1 MADKAAG
8 KTLVIVAVAL
18 VVAAVLAYWGYGA
31 YQKRELHSVLRSNLA
46 AAGAQLREAL
56 ALEAGPAPAEHLKA
70 AQKIDAFAASAEQ
83 AVERMKSLPLSRDYT
98 LADTVDGHLVTVRE
112 IFRKGGSIHRLHALR
127 TESLGALQDH
137 MRSDNRSGTWV
148 KQAVSA
154 KERAEK
160 DFRDYRIA
168 MDAYSQLLDA
178 LPASQKRIA
187 AFAGTDALVDNA
199 LIAKARSHAIAT
211 AEQAAAEMEKVRR
224 LAGPK

>member
-8 KTLVIVAVAL
+8 KSLVIVAVAL
-18 VVAAVLAYWGYGA
+18 VVAAVLGYWGYGA
-31 YQKRELHSVLRSNLA
+31 YQKRELHSVLRASVT
-46 AAGAQLREAL
+46 AAGTQLREAL

-70 AQKIDAFAASAEQ
+70 AQRIDAFAASADQ
-83 AVERMKSLPLSRDYT
+83 AVERMKSLPVSRDYA
-98 LADTVDGHLVTVRE
+98 LADIVDGHLVTARE
-112 IFRKGGSIHRLHALR
+112 ILRKGGSIHRLYALH

-137 MRSDNRSGTWV
+137 MRSDNRSGAWV

-168 MDAYSQLLDA
+168 VDTYNQLLDA

-187 AFAGTDALVDNA
+187 SFAGADALVDNA
-199 LIAKARSHAIAT
+199 LIAKARSHALAS